1 MRNKTRNNAK
11 YEERSMKKKEIQQL
25 KTKSLTELQK
35 DLTDYRE
42 KLRSLQFDLA
52 QGKVKNIKEI
62 KETKK
67 IIARIL
73 TIINQQPTTNN

>member
-1 MRNKTRNNAK
+1 
-11 YEERSMKKKEIQQL
+11 MKRKEIQQL
-25 KTKSLTELQK
+25 KTKSLPELQK
-35 DLTDYRE
+35 DLADYRE

-73 TIINQQPTTNN
+73 TIINQSRSTRRS

>member
-1 MRNKTRNNAK
+1 
-11 YEERSMKKKEIQQL
+11 MKKKEIQQL

-35 DLTDYRE
+35 DLADYRE
-42 KLRSLQFDLA
+42 KLRKLQFDLA
-52 QGKVKNIKEI
+52 QGKVKNIREI

-73 TIINQQPTTNN
+73 TIINQSRSTRRS

>member
-1 MRNKTRNNAK
+1 
-11 YEERSMKKKEIQQL
+11 MKKKDIQQF
-25 KTKSLTELQK
+25 KTKSFSELMK

-42 KLRSLQFDLA
+42 KLRKLNFDLA

-62 KETKK
+62 QELKK

-73 TIINQQPTTNN
+73 TIINSKTNKD

>member
-1 MRNKTRNNAK
+1 
-11 YEERSMKKKEIQQL
+11 MKKKEIQQL

-35 DLTDYRE
+35 DLADYRE

-73 TIINQQPTTNN
+73 TIINQSRSTRRS